1 MNDPKT
7 EFDDILNNNFLKED
21 INVINKIIDKD
32 ERRKEI
38 NAKYYQ
44 KHREQITKQNA
55 LRIYCKLCKV
65 KINKGSYQL
74 HKKSRLHK
82 NLLQQKLDFIEEESD
97 EENN

>member
-1 MNDPKT
+1 MTNPEK

-44 KHREQITKQNA
+44 THKEQITKQNA

-82 NLLQQKLDFIEEESD
+82 TLLEQKLEFIEDSD
-97 EENN
+97 EDN

>member
-1 MNDPKT
+1 MTNPET

-55 LRIYCKLCKV
+55 LKIYCKLCKV

-82 NLLQQKLDFIEEESD
+82 TLLEQKLEFIEDSD
-97 EENN
+97 EDN

>member
-1 MNDPKT
+1 MTNPET
-7 EFDDILNNNFLKED
+7 EFDDILNNNILNDD
-21 INVINKIIDKD
+21 INIIKKIIDNSEK
-32 ERRKEI
+32 RKQI

-44 KHREQITKQNA
+44 THKEQITQQNA
-55 LRIYCKLCKV
+55 MKIYCKLCNV